1 MSISL
6 RNPRPFTERI
16 RGPEIHGFL
25 FSLEEA
31 PDRFRGSPDSPDRIF
46 ELHFVTLEFFRPVFD
61 LIGFMRIDS
70 VVGVRTSHYF
80 FIAHEFLPRKNLQR
94 DDPIAELDN
103 AMANAIRFLE
113 L

>member
-1 MSISL
+1 MSIKALGS
-6 RNPRPFTERI
+6 I
-16 RGPEIHGFL
+16 DSL

-31 PDRFRGSPDSPDRIF
+31 PDSLWASPDGPDRIL

-61 LIGFMRIDS
+61 LIRFMRIHS
-70 VVGVRTSHYF
+70 IVGARTSHYF